1 MKDKHY
7 RLIVTYSGF
16 DEKKDEKVIRA
27 AGKDPSQLMYD
38 PVESRRSLDFTFGTT
53 AAARSSRARIVVLQ
67 QSRGSGSGFSVS
79 RVIDDT
85 F

>member
-1 MKDKHY
+1 MADKHY
-7 RLIVTYSGF
+7 RLIVTYLGF
-16 DEKKDEKVIRA
+16 DEKKDTKVIRA
-27 AGKDPSQLMYD
+27 AGKSPSQLTYD
-38 PVESRRSLDFTFGTT
+38 PVEARRSLDFTFGTS

-67 QSRGSGSGFSVS
+67 QSSGGFSVS

>member
-16 DEKKDEKVIRA
+16 DEKKDQKVIRA
-27 AGKDPSQLMYD
+27 AGKTPSQLTYD
-38 PVESRRSLDFTFGTT
+38 PVEGRRSLDFTFGT
-53 AAARSSRARIVVLQ
+53 AASARSSRARIVILQ
-67 QSRGSGSGFSVS
+67 QSEGGFSVS
-79 RVIDDT
+79 KVIDDG